1 MQKGKIDKIL
11 PMKAIAKEI
20 REIVY
25 KDLEEYL

>member
-1 MQKGKIDKIL
+1 MLKGKIDKIL
-11 PMKAIAKEI
+11 SMKAIAEEI